1 MLRKILGIV
10 VGMIVMLV
18 IVTAGFTAGVF
29 GLGLDWILEP
39 GRYEATVRWSLI
51 AMGIGLVGAVAG
63 GLVCALVSRSS
74 GAPKV
79 LAACVLVL
87 GLLQAVTTFVSP
99 RPDPGPRPA
108 GELMGDTLKKLEEPK
123 WVAITNPVV
132 GFVGVV
138 IGSRLGRRR
147 KA

>member
-1 MLRKILGIV
+1 MFRKILAVV
-10 VGMIVMLV
+10 VGLIVMMV
-18 IVTAGFTAGVF
+18 IVSAGFTAGVF

-39 GRYEATVRWSLI
+39 GRYEATLRWSLI
-51 AMGIGLVGAVAG
+51 AMVIGLVAAVAG

-87 GLLQAVTTFVSP
+87 GVVSAITTIASP
-99 RPDPGPRPA
+99 RPEAGPRPA
-108 GELMGDTLKKLEEPK
+108 GELMADTLKKLEEPK
-123 WVAITNPVV
+123 WVAIANPVV

-138 IGSRLGRRR
+138 VGARMGRGR
-147 KA
+147 KR